1 MILLAKLYLTL
12 LEVGALAFGGGLAT
26 LPLLQEAL
34 VHDQA
39 WLTATEWTDVF
50 TISNMTP
57 GPIAINAATFVG
69 TKMGQTLSLGLPGQI
84 LGSIAATLGVITPQ
98 IVLMTILAHFMF
110 KGRTFKPLNWA
121 IQALRSATVGLI
133 AAITVNLFFT
143 NLFPSGLEEGAL
155 GHLNIKGI
163 GLDVIA
169 FIPFLGALYLLSK
182 KVDMT
187 KLLLGGA
194 VFGLL
199 VQLLLEYFPVI

>member
-1 MILLAKLYLTL
+1 MILLAKLYLVL

-34 VHDQA
+34 VNDQA
-39 WLTATEWTDVF
+39 WLSATEWTDVF

-69 TKMGQTLSLGLPGQI
+69 TKMGETLGLSIFGQV
-84 LGSIAATLGVITPQ
+84 LGSIVASLGVITPQ
-98 IVLMTILAHFMF
+98 IILMTILAHMMF
-110 KGRTFKPLNWA
+110 KGKTFKPLNWA

-143 NLFPSGLEEGAL
+143 NLFPRSMEEGANAYISI
-155 GHLNIKGI
+155 GGV
-163 GLDVIA
+163 GLDLLA
-169 FIPFLGALYLLSK
+169 FIPFLAALYFLSK
-182 KVDMT
+182 KTDMT

-194 VFGLL
+194 VFGILAQVIL
-199 VQLLLEYFPVI
+199 QAFPVL

>member
-1 MILLAKLYLTL
+1 MILLVKLYLVL

-26 LPLLQEAL
+26 LPLLQQAL

-39 WLTATEWTDVF
+39 WLSATEWTDVF

-69 TKMGQTLSLGLPGQI
+69 TKMGATLGLGLFGQV
-84 LGSIAATLGVITPQ
+84 LGSIVASLGVITPQ
-98 IVLMTILAHFMF
+98 IILMTILAHLMF

-143 NLFPSGLEEGAL
+143 NLFPSGMEEGARAFISF
-155 GHLNIKGI
+155 GGI
-163 GLDVIA
+163 GLDLMA
-169 FIPFLGALYLLSK
+169 FIPFLAALYFLSK
-182 KVDMT
+182 KTDMT

-194 VFGLL
+194 AFGVL
-199 VQLLLEYFPVI
+199 VQLVLQAIPGV